1 MILLLLFGFVQCVQ
15 FGYEVD
21 KGQQI
26 CFQDYF
32 SQNDVFDL
40 KIRANTS
47 NYAVKLEE
55 AVAKRYAI
63 LYEKSGSWEHNYQ
76 HQSSHKT
83 SHLKYCFIN
92 LEDEIVLFNVTYKT
106 GSELADMQKVAKI
119 SDLNQMGDNIR
130 KLNGLLDD
138 IKRERSFL
146 ISKYDYMNKLQG
158 SISKKQVVFGL
169 LCLGLSFIITAITLN
184 LIKKILQQKKSQ

>member
-1 MILLLLFGFVQCVQ
+1 MQ

-119 SDLNQMGDNIR
+119 SDLNQMGDNMK

-146 ISKYDYMNKLQG
+146 ISKYDYMDKMQG

-184 LIKKILQQKKSQ
+184 LIKRILQQKKTQ